1 MTWRSR
7 VKDGLK
13 GGLIL
18 LALAFA
24 FFAWI
29 GVLQLSHRSACNRLN
44 AERLSHLEPGHTI
57 AGPGSIYV
65 KGVGKGPPDSEL
77 LDYLEIEAEMQHAGC

>member
-1 MTWRSR
+1 MTRRSR
-7 VKDGLK
+7 VEDALK

-29 GVLQLSHRSACNRLN
+29 GIL
-44 AERLSHLEPGHTI
+44 
-57 AGPGSIYV
+57 
-65 KGVGKGPPDSEL
+65 
-77 LDYLEIEAEMQHAGC
+77 